1 MFVRKKNNKS
11 GSVSIQIIDKS
22 NGKYKVLKTVG
33 SSSNEDEIEKLY
45 EEAYKTIPALEKQK
59 TFNFLTFKLLQSYNR
74 EQIKNVFNHNKS
86 YILYCFNI
94 FNKFY
99 FKWSYLYVLFNV
111 KK

>member
-59 TFNFLTFKLLQSYNR
+59 TFNFLTFKLLQSFNR
-74 EQIKNVFNHNKS
+74 KQVKNIFNHNKS
-86 YILYCFNI
+86 YILYRFNI

-99 FKWSYLYVLFNV
+99 FKWSNLYVLINA